1 VAEGVGETS
10 LGVAVGVALLVGVGV
25 GVSVG
30 VCVCVRVGVGVA
42 DGPSVGASVL
52 VTVGTWVGV
61 SSRPGVF
68 VGVATAM
75 GSGPG
80 LPQRSLAAYVAARIA
95 AMRTINS
102 SAIVPMIFSLG
113 LVNRILGLP
122 SYFGYEQV
130 AYTLYQG
137 KSACSV

>member
-1 VAEGVGETS
+1 
-10 LGVAVGVALLVGVGV
+10 VAVGVALLVGVGV
-25 GVSVG
+25 DVSVRVG
-30 VCVCVRVGVGVA
+30 VGVCVRVGVGVA
-42 DGPSVGASVL
+42 DGSNVGAV
-52 VTVGTWVGV
+52 VPVAVGTWVVAASQPGV
-61 SSRPGVF
+61 SVTIAS
-68 VGVATAM
+68 AM
-75 GSGPG
+75 GSGSG
-80 LPQRSLAAYVAARIA
+80 LPQRSLATYVAARIA

-137 KSACSV
+137 KSACRV